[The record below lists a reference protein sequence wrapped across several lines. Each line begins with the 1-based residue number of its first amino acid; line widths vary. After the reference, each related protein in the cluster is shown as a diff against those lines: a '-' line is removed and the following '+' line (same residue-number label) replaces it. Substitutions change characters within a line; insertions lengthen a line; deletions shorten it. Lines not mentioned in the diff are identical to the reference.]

1 MITKDNLISAYFIDN
16 ERQNIEVL
24 TKSEDG
30 TKVIPTI
37 IPFDENNH
45 LYKEL
50 ISIITVDKLHE
61 DTYNKK
67 KQEKKDFEAM
77 AMRIAKK
84 TGLVLDAS
92 KIDTKFY
99 PQLVNAIFNDE
110 ENEEH
115 LFALKLALFEL
126 DLIRDSKDDEGK
138 KTLRQAKNKIEV
150 LKIAI
155 NLITDPS
162 GSSI

>member
-24 TKSEDG
+24 TRSEDG
-30 TKVIPTI
+30 TKVVPTI

-61 DTYNKK
+61 DTYQKK

-99 PQLVNAIFNDE
+99 PQLVNAIFNDK

-126 DLIRDSKDDEGK
+126 PAVRDSKVEQK
-138 KTLRQAKNKIEV
+138 KKELRQSTNKIDV
-150 LKIAI
+150 IKIASDI
-155 NLITDPS
+155 ISPPE
-162 GSSI
+162 